1 MWKSLDYAKKEVA
14 NTRKTYTCDDTHFIR
29 EHYAISQA
37 NVDET
42 NDNFKTKV
50 IKVAEV
56 QTQTVNDMATQTDTY
71 VDKRNAQNKLSD
83 IRMYEQSFLGE
94 NECPHL
100 SLDSVEQLEDL
111 DQIEGISVPS
121 RITMSEI
128 SLHETT
134 SSIKTETGNE
144 ISISTRDLTCL
155 VKNKEFKK
163 YLQLHV
169 SLSYV

>member
-1 MWKSLDYAKKEVA
+1 MKKDVG
-14 NTRKTYTCDDTHFIR
+14 NTRISHACDDVHFIR
-29 EHYAISQA
+29 EHHASNQA
-37 NVDET
+37 NVDEI
-42 NDNFKTKV
+42 NDNFKTKI

-83 IRMYEQSFLGE
+83 IRMYERSSFEE
-94 NECPHL
+94 NEFPHL
-100 SLDSVEQLEDL
+100 SLDSAEQFQDL

-128 SLHETT
+128 SVHETT

-144 ISISTRDLTCL
+144 ISISTRDLMCW

-163 YLQLHV
+163 YLQLSV
-169 SLSYV
+169 SIS